1 MDEQI
6 QTSKDEQ
13 ADLQKELQELQAQLR
28 ETSQGYTNEQ
38 LAIEIENQENE
49 NEALQKDLEGFKAGS
64 I

>member
-1 MDEQI
+1 LDEQI